1 MTEKSVRK
9 VTYFYNHTM
18 LYLNITSKSKVFLII
33 DWFYLKHSEFCVL
46 TNSPSNPPPTHTHT
60 HTHRTIQFFVENQI
74 QCNLPL
80 SKSEE
85 TAVANDSGVCMV
97 QKHLHFNYVR
107 VCVRS

>member
-33 DWFYLKHSEFCVL
+33 DWFYLKHSEFCL
-46 TNSPSNPPPTHTHT
+46 DKFPFKPPTDTHT

-85 TAVANDSGVCMV
+85 TAVAND
-97 QKHLHFNYVR
+97 
-107 VCVRS
+107 